1 MSGDVSKQNF
11 GCIRF
16 FNIFA
21 DKKERP
27 LTLAKSIKCA
37 ILNCRECYEY
47 SRTVCH
53 EINI

>member
-1 MSGDVSKQNF
+1 MSGDVFKKNV
-11 GCIRF
+11 GGIRL
-16 FNIFA
+16 FNIFV
-21 DKKERP
+21 DKNERP